1 MSAHS
6 RSEALIQSA
15 QREGGP
21 VNALRIVLAQLARRP
36 LQTVL
41 AVVLLALGVATLTFV
56 VLVQGQ
62 LSKQLARD
70 AQGIDLVVGAKGS
83 PLQLILSAL
92 YHVDVPTG
100 NVPLAAMDQLRRN
113 RLVAQVIPVSLGD
126 NYRGFRIVGTEPALI
141 EHYGARLAGG
151 ALWTAPMQSVIGS
164 EVARVTQLA
173 VGGTLAGTHG
183 LAQGGA
189 AHEEARYEVVGVL
202 APTGTVLD
210 RLVLTDKA
218 SVWRVHE
225 GDPEDD
231 AERRVLE
238 AEREVTALLVRY
250 ASPMAAAI
258 VPRQVNAESRLM
270 AASPASELARLFA
283 VMGVGIDT
291 MRAFG
296 GVLVA
301 SSLLALFVTLYNAL
315 EERRYD
321 IAIMRLLGA
330 SRARVAILLLM
341 ESWLLALV
349 ALLAGLA
356 LGLGAVAI
364 VGNWLAQSRAFVVS
378 PGTFA
383 PELLWI
389 GIVAV
394 AAATLAAALPAWRAS
409 RMDIAATLA
418 RG

>member
-1 MSAHS
+1 M
-6 RSEALIQSA
+6 
-15 QREGGP
+15 
-21 VNALRIVLAQLARRP
+21 NALRIVLSQLARRP

-41 AVVLLALGVATLTFV
+41 AVVLLALGIATLTFV

-62 LSKQLARD
+62 LSRQLARD

-100 NVPLAAMDQLRRN
+100 NVPLASVDQLRSN

-126 NYRGFRIVGTEPALI
+126 NFRGFRIVGTEPALVD
-141 EHYGARLAGG
+141 HYGGRLAAGSPW
-151 ALWTAPMQSVIGS
+151 AAPMQAILGS
-164 EVARVTQLA
+164 EVARVTQLG
-173 VGGTLAGTHG
+173 VGGVLTGTHG

-189 AHEEARYEVVGVL
+189 VHEEARYEVVGVL
-202 APTGTVLD
+202 APSGTVLD
-210 RLVLTDKA
+210 RLILTDKA

-225 GDPEDD
+225 GDPADD
-231 AERRVLE
+231 AERRLLE
-238 AEREVTALLVRY
+238 EEREVTALLVRY

-270 AASPASELARLFA
+270 AASPANELARLFA
-283 VMGVGIDT
+283 VIGVGIDT
-291 MRAFG
+291 MRVFG

-330 SRARVAILLLM
+330 SRGRIAVLLLM

-356 LGLGAVAI
+356 VGLVGVAM
-364 VGNWLAQSRAFVVS
+364 VGGWLAQARAFVVS
-378 PGTFA
+378 PADLA
-383 PELLWI
+383 PELVWI
-389 GIVAV
+389 GIVALV
-394 AAATLAAALPAWRAS
+394 LATLAAALPAWRAS
-409 RMDIAATLA
+409 RMDVAATLA

>member
-1 MSAHS
+1 
-6 RSEALIQSA
+6 
-15 QREGGP
+15 
-21 VNALRIVLAQLARRP
+21 VNALGIVVAQLGRRP

-56 VLVQGQ
+56 IVVQGQ
-62 LSKQLARD
+62 LSRQLTRD
-70 AQGIDLVVGAKGS
+70 ARGIDLVAGAKGS

-100 NVPLAAMDQLRRN
+100 NVPLAALDQLRRN

-126 NYRGFRIVGTEPALI
+126 NFRGFRIVGTEPALI
-141 EHYGARLAGG
+141 EHYGARFAAG
-151 ALWTAPMQSVIGS
+151 ASWTGPMQAVIGS
-164 EVARVTQLA
+164 EVGRVTGAA
-173 VGGTLAGTHG
+173 VGAVLNGTHG

-189 AHEEARYEVVGVL
+189 VHEEARYEVVGML
-202 APTGTVLD
+202 APSGTVLD
-210 RLVLTDKA
+210 RLILTDKA

-225 GDPEDD
+225 GDPADD
-231 AERRVLE
+231 AERRILE
-238 AEREVTALLVRY
+238 EEREVTALLVRY
-250 ASPMAAAI
+250 ASPMAVAI

-270 AASPASELARLFA
+270 AASPANELARLFA

-291 MRAFG
+291 MRVFG
-296 GVLVA
+296 AVLVA

-330 SRARVAILLLM
+330 SRSRVAMLLLI
-341 ESWLLALV
+341 EAWLLAVV

-356 LGLGAVAI
+356 IGLAAVAV
-364 VGNWLAQSRAFVVS
+364 VGGWLAQSRAFAVS
-378 PGTFA
+378 PSTLTPDLA
-383 PELLWI
+383 WI
-389 GIVAV
+389 GIVAI
-394 AAATLAAALPAWRAS
+394 AAATAAAAIPAWRAS
-409 RMDIAATLA
+409 RMDIADTLA

>member
-1 MSAHS
+1 
-6 RSEALIQSA
+6 
-15 QREGGP
+15 

-100 NVPLAAMDQLRRN
+100 NVPLAAVEQLRRN

-126 NYRGFRIVGTEPALI
+126 NFRGFRIVGTEHALV
-141 EHYGARLAGG
+141 EHYGARLAAG

-164 EVARVTQLA
+164 EVARVTKLT
-173 VGGTLAGTHG
+173 VGGPLVGTHG
-183 LAQGGA
+183 LAHGGA

-210 RLVLTDKA
+210 RLVLTDTA
-218 SVWRVHE
+218 SVWHVHE
-225 GDPEDD
+225 GDPADD
-231 AERRVLE
+231 AQRRSVE
-238 AEREVTALLVRY
+238 EEREVTALLVRY
-250 ASPMAAAI
+250 ASPLAAAI
-258 VPRQVNAESRLM
+258 VPRQVNAETRLM

-283 VMGVGIDT
+283 LMGVGIDT
-291 MRAFG
+291 MRVFG

-330 SRARVAILLLM
+330 SRGRIAIMLLM

-356 LGLGAVAI
+356 MGLAAVAI
-364 VGNWLAQSRAFVVS
+364 VGAWLAQSRGFAVA
-378 PGTFA
+378 PGAFA
-383 PELLWI
+383 PELAWI
-389 GIVAV
+389 AIVAF
-394 AAATLAAALPAWRAS
+394 AAATLAAAVPAWRAS

>member
-1 MSAHS
+1 M
-6 RSEALIQSA
+6 
-15 QREGGP
+15 
-21 VNALRIVLAQLARRP
+21 NALRIVLAQFARRP

-41 AVVLLALGVATLTFV
+41 AIVLLSLGVATLTFV
-56 VLVQGQ
+56 LLVQGQ
-62 LSKQLARD
+62 LSRQLARD

-100 NVPLAAMDQLRRN
+100 NVPLAAVEQLRGN

-126 NYRGFRIVGTEPALI
+126 NYRGFRIVGTEHALVA
-141 EHYGARLAGG
+141 HYDARVAEGR
-151 ALWTAPMQSVIGS
+151 LWDGPMQAVIGA
-164 EVARVTQLA
+164 EVARVTGLRT
-173 VGGTLAGTHG
+173 GSELLGTHG

-189 AHEEARYEVVGVL
+189 VHDEARYEVAGVL
-202 APTGTVLD
+202 ARSGTVLD
-210 RLVLTDKA
+210 RLVLTDKV

-225 GDPEDD
+225 GEPGDEE
-231 AERRVLE
+231 ERRILE

-250 ASPMAAAI
+250 ASPMAAAV

-270 AASPASELARLFA
+270 AASPANELARLFA

-330 SRARVAILLLM
+330 SRGRVAVLLLL
-341 ESWLLALV
+341 EAWLLALV
-349 ALLAGLA
+349 ALAIGFA
-356 LGLGAVAI
+356 LGLAGVAAV
-364 VGNWLAQSRAFVVS
+364 GRWLADARAFVVS
-378 PGTFA
+378 PAALA
-383 PELLWI
+383 PGLAWI
-389 GIVAV
+389 AIVGIV
-394 AAATLAAALPAWRAS
+394 AATLAAVVPAWRAG
-409 RMDIAATLA
+409 RMDVAATLA
-418 RG
+418 NG

>member
-1 MSAHS
+1 
-6 RSEALIQSA
+6 
-15 QREGGP
+15 

-100 NVPLAAMDQLRRN
+100 NVPLAAVEQLRRN

-126 NYRGFRIVGTEPALI
+126 NFRGFRIVGTEHALV
-141 EHYGARLAGG
+141 EHYGARLAAG

-164 EVARVTQLA
+164 EVARVTKLT
-173 VGGTLAGTHG
+173 VGGPLVGTHG
-183 LAQGGA
+183 LAHGGA

-210 RLVLTDKA
+210 RLVLTDTA
-218 SVWRVHE
+218 SVWHVHE
-225 GDPEDD
+225 GDPADD
-231 AERRVLE
+231 AQRRSVE
-238 AEREVTALLVRY
+238 EEREVTALLVRY
-250 ASPMAAAI
+250 ASPLAAAI
-258 VPRQVNAESRLM
+258 VPRQVNAETRLM

-283 VMGVGIDT
+283 LMGVGIDT
-291 MRAFG
+291 MRVFG

-330 SRARVAILLLM
+330 SRGRIAILLLL
-341 ESWLLALV
+341 EAWLLALV

-356 LGLGAVAI
+356 MGLAAVAI
-364 VGNWLAQSRAFVVS
+364 VGAWLAQSRGFAVAPGVFV
-378 PGTFA
+378 PA
-383 PELLWI
+383 PE
-389 GIVAV
+389 
-394 AAATLAAALPAWRAS
+394 
-409 RMDIAATLA
+409 
-418 RG
+418 

>member
-1 MSAHS
+1 M
-6 RSEALIQSA
+6 
-15 QREGGP
+15 
-21 VNALRIVLAQLARRP
+21 NALRIVVAQMARRP

-41 AVVLLALGVATLTFV
+41 AIVLLALGVATLTFV

-100 NVPLAAMDQLRRN
+100 NVPVASVDQLRRN

-126 NYRGFRIVGTEPALI
+126 NFRGFRIVGTEPALI
-141 EHYGARLAGG
+141 EHYGARLAAG
-151 ALWTAPMQSVIGS
+151 ALWTAPMQAVIGS
-164 EVARVTQLA
+164 EVARVTKLA
-173 VGGTLAGTHG
+173 LGGVLSGTHG

-189 AHEEARYEVVGVL
+189 VHEESRYEVVGVL

-210 RLVLTDKA
+210 RLVLADKA
-218 SVWRVHE
+218 SVWHVHE
-225 GDPEDD
+225 GDPADD
-231 AERRVLE
+231 AERRTHE
-238 AEREVTALLVRY
+238 EEREVTALLVRY
-250 ASPMAAAI
+250 ASPLAAAI

-270 AASPASELARLFA
+270 AASPANELARLFA

-291 MRAFG
+291 MRVFG
-296 GVLVA
+296 GVLIA

-330 SRARVAILLLM
+330 SRARVAVLLLI
-341 ESWLLALV
+341 ESWLLALAAV
-349 ALLAGLA
+349 LAGLA
-356 LGLGAVAI
+356 LGLAAVAI

>member
-1 MSAHS
+1 
-6 RSEALIQSA
+6 
-15 QREGGP
+15 

-56 VLVQGQ
+56 ILVQGQ
-62 LSKQLARD
+62 LSRQLARD
-70 AQGIDLVVGAKGS
+70 ARGIDLVVGAKGS

-100 NVPLAAMDQLRRN
+100 NVPLAAVDQLRRN

-126 NYRGFRIVGTEPALI
+126 NFRGFRIVGTEPALI
-141 EHYGARLAGG
+141 EHYGAHLASGVS
-151 ALWTAPMQSVIGS
+151 WSTPMQAVIGS
-164 EVARVTQLA
+164 EVARATRLGT
-173 VGGTLAGTHG
+173 GGSLTGTHG

-189 AHEEARYEVVGVL
+189 VHEQARYEIVGVL
-202 APTGTVLD
+202 APSGTVLD
-210 RLVLTDKA
+210 RLILTDKA
-218 SVWRVHE
+218 SVWHVHE
-225 GDPEDD
+225 GDPADD
-231 AERRVLE
+231 AEHRILE
-238 AEREVTALLVRY
+238 EDREVTALLVRY

-270 AASPASELARLFA
+270 AASPANELARLFA

-291 MRAFG
+291 MRFFA

-330 SRARVAILLLM
+330 SRARVGVLLLI
-341 ESWLLALV
+341 ESWLLAGC

-356 LGLGAVAI
+356 IGLAAVAV
-364 VGNWLAQSRAFVVS
+364 VGGWLAQSRAFAVS
-378 PGTFA
+378 AAALP

-394 AAATLAAALPAWRAS
+394 AATTLAAALPAWRAS

>member
-1 MSAHS
+1 MN
-6 RSEALIQSA
+6 
-15 QREGGP
+15 
-21 VNALRIVLAQLARRP
+21 VLRIVLAQQARRP

-41 AVVLLALGVATLTFV
+41 AIVLLALGIATLTFV
-56 VLVQGQ
+56 ILVQGQ
-62 LSKQLARD
+62 LSRQLARD
-70 AQGIDLVVGAKGS
+70 ARGIDLVVGAKGS

-100 NVPLAAMDQLRRN
+100 NVPLAALDQLRRN

-126 NYRGFRIVGTEPALI
+126 NYQGFRIVGTEPALV
-141 EHYGARLAGG
+141 EHYGVRFAAGASWSG
-151 ALWTAPMQSVIGS
+151 PMQAVIGA
-164 EVARVTQLA
+164 EVARVTRLA
-173 VGGTLAGTHG
+173 VGGVLDGTHG

-189 AHEEARYEVVGVL
+189 VHEEARYEVVGVL
-202 APTGTVLD
+202 APSGTVLD
-210 RLVLTDKA
+210 RLILTDKA

-225 GDPEDD
+225 GDPADD
-231 AERRVLE
+231 TERRMLE
-238 AEREVTALLVRY
+238 DEREVTALLVRY
-250 ASPMAAAI
+250 ASPMAVAI

-270 AASPASELARLFA
+270 AASPANELARLFA

-291 MRAFG
+291 MRVFG

-330 SRARVAILLLM
+330 SRARVGMLLLI
-341 ESWLLALV
+341 EAWLLAAA

-356 LGLGAVAI
+356 LGLAAVAV
-364 VGNWLAQSRAFVVS
+364 VGGWLAQSRAFSVS
-378 PGTFA
+378 PSTLTSD
-383 PELLWI
+383 LLWV
-389 GIVAV
+389 GIVAI
-394 AAATLAAALPAWRAS
+394 AAVTLAAVIPAWRAS
-409 RMDIAATLA
+409 RMDIADTLA

>member
-1 MSAHS
+1 MSAW
-6 RSEALIQSA
+6 
-15 QREGGP
+15 
-21 VNALRIVLAQLARRP
+21 RIVLAQLARRP

-62 LSKQLARD
+62 LSRQLARD

-151 ALWTAPMQSVIGS
+151 GLWTAPMQAVIGS

-173 VGGTLAGTHG
+173 VGGALSGTHG

-189 AHEEARYEVVGVL
+189 VHEEARYEVVGVL

-210 RLVLTDKA
+210 RLILADKA

-225 GDPEDD
+225 HDPADD
-231 AERRVLE
+231 AERRMLE
-238 AEREVTALLVRY
+238 DEREITALLVRY

-291 MRAFG
+291 MRVFG
-296 GVLVA
+296 GVLIA

-356 LGLGAVAI
+356 LGLAAVAI

-378 PGTFA
+378 PGAFA